1 MRSSTRRKRERERE
15 WWRGFPVVICLTR
28 RSAGL
33 YKAESFALSS
43 PSFRERFKWLVN
55 IKRSKRVC
63 VCALLLVKEWKV
75 KRHHI
80 YLKMRLISAGPSF
93 PHTVWWGSNVGG
105 CADLHAIPRRNVS
118 FVSSKRENKRSFEWN
133 DLNRREKVPKQQA
146 SAEKMQQRFCAL
158 HHSRPN
164 DLDGDERKGT

>member
-15 WWRGFPVVICLTR
+15 SDDVVFRSWSVWHGGVLVYTKLKALRCRRPHSVRDSNDWWI
-28 RSAGL
+28 
-33 YKAESFALSS
+33 
-43 PSFRERFKWLVN
+43 
-55 IKRSKRVC
+55 SKEVS

>member
-1 MRSSTRRKRERERE
+1 MCSSSRQRMESEAPSHLLENAINISWPLISSHRLMR
-15 WWRGFPVVICLTR
+15 
-28 RSAGL
+28 
-33 YKAESFALSS
+33 
-43 PSFRERFKWLVN
+43 
-55 IKRSKRVC
+55 IKRWRV
-63 VCALLLVKEWKV
+63 
-75 KRHHI
+75 
-80 YLKMRLISAGPSF
+80 
-93 PHTVWWGSNVGG
+93 